1 MRALVVYC
9 HPVAGSFNA
18 AVLDVVTQGLAAR
31 GADVRVRDL
40 YAEGFEPLLTAAEL
54 GSYLDTA
61 ANRAPVRSHVHD
73 LEWCDT
79 LIFVYPTWWYGPPA
93 MLKGWLDRVLLPG
106 VAFRM
111 PPPEGGAI
119 RPNMTHISTL
129 AVFTTGGASRV
140 ITALMGAPGRRILLR
155 GVRSV
160 CARRCRTAFAM
171 HYAMDSSTDA
181 SRAAHLKLVARKV
194 AAL

>member
-1 MRALVVYC
+1 MVYC
-9 HPVAGSFNA
+9 HPAEGSFTA
-18 AVLDVVTQGLAAR
+18 AVRDVVLEGLEAK
-31 GADVRVRDL
+31 GAELRVRDL
-40 YAEGFEPLLTAAEL
+40 YAEAFEPRLSAGEL
-54 GSYLDTA
+54 DGYLDER
-61 ANRAPVRSHVHD
+61 ANRAPVAGEVAD

-79 LIFVYPTWWYGPPA
+79 LVFVYPTWWYGLPA

-119 RPNMTHISTL
+119 RPGLTHISTL
-129 AVFTTGGASRV
+129 AVFTTGGASRWLTAV
-140 ITALMGAPGRRILLR
+140 IGAPGRRTLLR

-171 HYAMDSSTDA
+171 HYGMDSSTPE
-181 SRAAHLKLVARKV
+181 SRAAHLKAVARKV